1 MVRTGRERGAGVGH
15 HAGPPHTNTLAVT
28 KIWAMASIDWN
39 YVGKCEPSRRDG
51 LFAPIPFPE
60 LVDRLRREMKV
71 LCFHPQPRTDDASYS
86 RAAYCVEVAPDLFDT
101 FFNSPLG
108 YRGAYFESPEK
119 GLQANQLLLG
129 ALRPSLIGWTL
140 QREPAL
146 DQGWLS
152 ESLSLPTAKAWL
164 SEVSLGLCDACAG
177 EWSSSYQSDLQIE
190 NGRWERSNHV
200 HAAWGRQ
207 VPSLRKIRLF
217 GGFVNSQHQEWVA
230 DHKRERA
237 EHIWEHGWS

>member
-1 MVRTGRERGAGVGH
+1 
-15 HAGPPHTNTLAVT
+15 
-28 KIWAMASIDWN
+28 MASIDWN